1 MKTPPV
7 KSINTVAK
15 RFVGRSELVL
25 QRKNIRES
33 LVSLAG
39 LIGRPVKYQ
48 GGREIGRLVDVVVR
62 HGEDSYPPVSG
73 LIVKVGQSKSFIDGA
88 RISKLTQNEIEL
100 SSAKVDLTEFTR
112 REGESLLDADVL
124 DHQIVDVNGLRVV
137 RTSDLYLAPLD
148 REIRVVGVDISFKA
162 FLRRIFPGALGRG
175 PIPKHVIDW
184 ANVASLA
191 HGTGVVRSNESR
203 AALGQLRPADLADLI
218 EDLAG
223 RERSALIEMLDPDL
237 AADALEEMED
247 DELQGLLRGLSAQR
261 SAELIS
267 RMEPDEGAEVLRD
280 LDDDHRESI
289 FMEMDVSVAKQLRKL
304 VEFDE
309 TLAGGIM
316 NSHMLIT
323 HEADT
328 VASALALL
336 VEHRGRDI
344 SDGVVVVD
352 AKGKLLD
359 HIQIIELIAAKPG
372 ATLSSLMGPPYPTS
386 VNLNTRLDE
395 VIDEFANNRG
405 SSIIVVDEK
414 NRPVGRILADDLV
427 DALASTSD
435 TQGFAQGSGAL

>member
-1 MKTPPV
+1 
-7 KSINTVAK
+7 
-15 RFVGRSELVL
+15 
-25 QRKNIRES
+25 
-33 LVSLAG
+33 
-39 LIGRPVKYQ
+39 
-48 GGREIGRLVDVVVR
+48 
-62 HGEDSYPPVSG
+62 
-73 LIVKVGQSKSFIDGA
+73 
-88 RISKLTQNEIEL
+88 
-100 SSAKVDLTEFTR
+100 
-112 REGESLLDADVL
+112 
-124 DHQIVDVNGLRVV
+124 
-137 RTSDLYLAPLD
+137 
-148 REIRVVGVDISFKA
+148 
-162 FLRRIFPGALGRG
+162 
-175 PIPKHVIDW
+175 
-184 ANVASLA
+184 
-191 HGTGVVRSNESR
+191 
-203 AALGQLRPADLADLI
+203 
-218 EDLAG
+218 
-223 RERSALIEMLDPDL
+223 MLDPDL

-289 FMEMDVSVAKQLRKL
+289 FTEMDISVARQLRKL

-316 NSHMLIT
+316 TSHMLIT

-336 VEHRGRDI
+336 VEHRERDI

-359 HIQIIELIAAKPG
+359 HIQIIELIAAKPS

-386 VNLNTRLDE
+386 VNINTRLDE

-414 NRPVGRILADDLV
+414 NKPVGRILADDLV
-427 DALASTSD
+427 DALAPTSD
-435 TQGFAQGSGAL
+435 SQGFAQGSGAL